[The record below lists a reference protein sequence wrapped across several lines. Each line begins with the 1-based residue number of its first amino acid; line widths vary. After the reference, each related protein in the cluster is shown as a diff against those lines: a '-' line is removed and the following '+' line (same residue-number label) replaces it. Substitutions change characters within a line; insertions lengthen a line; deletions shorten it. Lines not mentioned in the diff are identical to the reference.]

1 LNNPTTRRKTM
12 LNRVQLMGLLRKDP
26 EMRFLPDGTAVANF
40 SIATDRSWNDET
52 GKKRSETEWHTIV
65 AWAKLGEVC
74 HRYLSKGKLVYV
86 EGRLQTRSWETDG
99 VKHYRTEVVAEQVKF
114 LERKAATDETDLP
127 THNMP
132 TEDLPF

>member
-1 LNNPTTRRKTM
+1 M
-12 LNRVQLMGLLRKDP
+12 LNRVTLIGRLGRDP

-40 SIATDRSWNDET
+40 SVATDRSWNDET

-74 HRYLSKGKLVYV
+74 GKYLNKGSLVYI
-86 EGRLQTRSWETDG
+86 EGRLQTRSWETDK

-114 LERKAATDETDLP
+114 LERKATTDETDLP
-127 THNMP
+127 TQSMP
-132 TEDLPF
+132 VEDLPF